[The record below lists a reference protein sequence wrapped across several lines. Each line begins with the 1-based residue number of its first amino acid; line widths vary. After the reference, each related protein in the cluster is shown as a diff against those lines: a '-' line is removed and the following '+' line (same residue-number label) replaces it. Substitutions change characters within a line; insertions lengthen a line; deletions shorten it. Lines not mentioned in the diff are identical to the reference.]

1 MWAQR
6 AGAQLRQRAR
16 FTNTQQMW
24 SAPPTPPP
32 PRPPT
37 PTPSH
42 SRGRNYAGVLIVWD
56 RAFGTF
62 EEEDEAMPCI
72 YGLDGRVSRVFC
84 RRAWLSFQ
92 DLKVIF
98 ISGSAQFR

>member
-1 MWAQR
+1 M
-6 AGAQLRQRAR
+6 
-16 FTNTQQMW
+16 
-24 SAPPTPPP
+24 
-32 PRPPT
+32 
-37 PTPSH
+37 
-42 SRGRNYAGVLIVWD
+42 LIVWD

-62 EEEDEAMPCI
+62 EEEDEARPCI